1 MKLGGAAMI
10 LFGILLY
17 TDKLTEITRVLIQLY
32 GGFTGF

>member
-1 MKLGGAAMI
+1 MI